1 MALLEGCKHSLEI
14 TVPVDV
20 LDAETA
26 RVAADYQKKAKLPG
40 FRPGKAPLA
49 IVRKQFEGDIRQ
61 KVLDEVLPRFLYAE
75 AEKEN
80 LHVVGTPNVVD
91 LHFHAGEPLK
101 FKAEFEAMP
110 EVELGDYRGLPVTYQ
125 EPSVS
130 DEELDQRIAEIRESK
145 AEQVNVEPKPL
156 EDGDL
161 AVVALDSVEG
171 TAEPVHSDEVVIE
184 IGGSETLPGFSE
196 NLRGMSPGEEKDVE
210 ITYPEDYGQEK
221 LAGRTIKFRV
231 RLNGVRRKELP
242 ELNEEF
248 AKDMGDY
255 RSVEEFREAVRKGM
269 HAQRQ
274 YEAQQE
280 AKTKLIDVLVDR
292 HEFPVPEALVDNQI
306 RSRVEQRLMSL
317 QNQGIDPRQLKL
329 DWDKLRESQREQAL
343 REVKASILL
352 GKVADR
358 ESIHATQEEV
368 DREVE
373 RIARQEREPVVV
385 TRQRLEKDGTL
396 RRIVSHI
403 ATEKTIG
410 LLFEHAAKTPA

>member
-1 MALLEGCKHSLEI
+1 LALLEGCKHSLEI
-14 TVPVDV
+14 IVPVDV
-20 LDAETA
+20 MDAETA

-80 LHVVGTPNVVD
+80 LHVVGTPSVVD
-91 LHFHAGEPLK
+91 LHFHAGQPLT

-110 EVELGDYRGLPVTYQ
+110 EVEVGEYRGLPVTYD
-125 EPSVS
+125 EPAVS
-130 DEELDQRIAEIRESK
+130 EEDLDKRIAEIRESK
-145 AEQVNVEPKPL
+145 AEQVNVDPKAL

-171 TAEPVHSDEVVIE
+171 TGEPVHSDEVVIE
-184 IGGSETLPGFSE
+184 IGGPDTLPGFSE
-196 NLRGMSPGEEKDVE
+196 NLRGMSPGEEKEVE

-221 LAGRTIKFRV
+221 LAGRTVKFHV

-242 ELNEEF
+242 EVNEEF

-255 RSVEEFREAVRKGM
+255 RSIDEFRDAVRKGM
-269 HAQRQ
+269 LAQRQ

-306 RSRVEQRLMSL
+306 RSRVEQRLMAM
-317 QNQGIDPRQLKL
+317 QHQGIDPSQLKL
-329 DWDKLRESQREQAL
+329 DWNKVKEAQRDQAL

-373 RIARQEREPVVV
+373 RIARQEREPVLV

-410 LLFEHAAKTPA
+410 LLFEHADKTPA